1 MNKQTLIKRVADKT
15 GLTQK
20 DCGAVLEGMLSSVT
34 EALAAGEAVKI
45 TGFGSF
51 EVKRRAAR
59 VGRNPKTG
67 ERVAIPAQA
76 APVFRPGRGLKGI
89 VDGRGGK

>member
-1 MNKQTLIKRVADKT
+1 MNKQTLVKRVADKT

-59 VGRNPKTG
+59 VGRNPKTR
-67 ERVAIPAQA
+67 ESVAIPAQV

-89 VDGRGGK
+89 VAGRDGK